1 MRWSLLLPLALPLVG
16 ACFGE
21 KDETLPGESL
31 GEFHVVATLESST
44 CGPGA
49 LGSTDVWEFDV
60 QLAQD
65 DDYLYWMNGSEAI
78 EGSLASDGRSFSFG
92 SQTRV
97 PVVAA
102 TKTAKGCTV
111 VRTDA
116 ASGALE
122 GSDRDI
128 PAFTGRIRYGYTAE
142 TGSDCTELLGTEG
155 GLAGLPCE
163 IDYRL
168 AATRTAEPA
177 D

>member
-1 MRWSLLLPLALPLVG
+1 MRWSLLFPLALPCLG

-49 LGSTDVWEFDV
+49 MGSTDVWEFDV

-65 DDYLYWMNGSEAI
+65 GDYLYGMNGSEAI

-97 PVVAA
+97 PVVQG
-102 TKTAKGCTV
+102 TKTAKGCTI

-116 ASGALE
+116 ASGALDVT
-122 GSDRDI
+122 GADV
-128 PAFTGRIRYGYTAE
+128 PTFTGRIRYGYTAE
-142 TGSDCTELLGTEG
+142 SGSDCTELLGTEG

-168 AATRTAEPA
+168 AATRTAEPVE
-177 D
+177 